1 MKATDYIPFALLLAA
16 IGGYIANIVALI
28 NSTETMG
35 MMIAR
40 AVGIVVAPLGSIL
53 GFF

>member
-1 MKATDYIPFALLLAA
+1 MKASDYLPLVIVLAA
-16 IGGYIANIVALI
+16 IGGYIANIVKLVSS
-28 NSTETMG
+28 NEEMG

-40 AVGIVVAPLGSIL
+40 AIGLLVAPVGSIL

>member
-1 MKATDYIPFALLLAA
+1 MKATDYLPIVIFLASL
-16 IGGYIANIVALI
+16 GGYIANIFSLI

-53 GFF
+53 GFL